1 MFMSGDLGGTN
12 FRISLFECEGDGPL
26 SHVPAG
32 APCPGVLLHH
42 SRFRTAEYEN
52 FADIIGDFLAECKA
66 QGIDGGPT
74 TACFSCAGPVQPNNT
89 VQMTNIQRWPVVD
102 GDALAERF
110 GIQHGV
116 QLVND
121 FVAGPLSPF
130 PVAPPQLAEPAPHP
144 HPTPPLPTPHGSTCG
159 SAGYGLLTLTPDEYV
174 TLQEGEPQ
182 PGAPLACIGAGTGL
196 GECYLT
202 TDGAGVPTC
211 WGSEGG
217 HTEWSPRN
225 ETEIGLQ
232 SYLKE
237 KHTAEGSK

>member
-1 MFMSGDLGGTN
+1 MYMSGDLGGTN
-12 FRISLFECEGDGPL
+12 FRISLFATDGPL
-26 SHVPAG
+26 APVPAG
-32 APCPGVLLHH
+32 SPCPGTLVHH
-42 SRFRTAEYEN
+42 ARYRTADYSELGDMV
-52 FADIIGDFLAECKA
+52 ADFLEETKAMEGAES
-66 QGIDGGPT
+66 GPDI
-74 TACFSCAGPVQPNNT
+74 ACFSCAGPVTPANT

-202 TDGAGVPTC
+202 TDGGGVPTC

-225 ETEIGLQ
+225 DVDVGLQ
-232 SYLKE
+232 RYLQV
-237 KHTAEGSK
+237 GPSF